1 MSTHAGGLT
10 VGAAMAAARGQG
22 LERLDA
28 QLLLG
33 HILGRGRA
41 WLLAHED
48 ECLQPG
54 QAAKWTALCTRRLA
68 GEPVAYLLGDKE
80 FYGLSLRVTPDT
92 LVPRPDTE
100 ILVDAALAWLQNH
113 PAPRVLDLG
122 TGSGAIALALKHACP
137 RAEVHALEAQA
148 AALQVARDNA
158 QRLGLDVHWHLN
170 DLALCPAAQ
179 RWWTG
184 LAGQRFDLV
193 VSNPPYVAQGDPH
206 LAALRHEPL
215 TALVS
220 GPTGL
225 EDIRQIIAG
234 ARAHLLPQ
242 GALMLEHGFDQSHA
256 VQGFFREYGFT
267 NIHSRADLAG
277 HLRCTIAEPG
287 PAAGV

>member
-1 MSTHAGGLT
+1 
-10 VGAAMAAARGQG
+10 MASARGQG

-33 HILGRGRA
+33 HVLGRDRA

-48 ECLQPG
+48 EPLQPG
-54 QAAKWTALCTRRLA
+54 QAAQWAALCARRLA

-80 FYGLSLRVTPDT
+80 FYGLTLRVTPDT

-100 ILVDAALAWLQNH
+100 ILVDAALAWLQDR

-158 QRLGLDVHWHLN
+158 RRLGLDVHWHFN
-170 DLALCPAAQ
+170 DLDLCCAGQ
-179 RWWTG
+179 RWWAG
-184 LAGQRFDLV
+184 LAGQCFDLV

-206 LAALRHEPL
+206 LTALRHEPL
-215 TALVS
+215 TALVA

-225 EDIRQIIAG
+225 EDLRQIVAG
-234 ARAHLLPQ
+234 AREHLLPH
-242 GALMLEHGFDQSHA
+242 GALMLEHGFDQSQS
-256 VQGFFREYGFT
+256 VQGFLREYGFT
-267 NIHSRADLAG
+267 NIHSKADLAG
-277 HLRCTIAEPG
+277 HLRCTIAELGPTGRPG
-287 PAAGV
+287 EAAAGV